1 MEALT
6 QGVYNNATE
15 QVNKVQLESLMTL
28 LNLKI
33 ELVGHCETQG
43 CAKLMAVNFVD
54 SSFSVILDFHRKGRK
69 EC

>member
-33 ELVGHCETQG
+33 ELVVYSGCQQPGGEDRLQRPTLHC
-43 CAKLMAVNFVD
+43 
-54 SSFSVILDFHRKGRK
+54 
-69 EC
+69 

>member
-6 QGVYNNATE
+6 QVVYNNATE
-15 QVNKVQLESLMTL
+15 QVNIQLELLMTL

-43 CAKLMAVNFVD
+43 PAKLMAVNFVD
-54 SSFSVILDFHRKGRK
+54 SSFSVILDFHRKAKKG
-69 EC
+69 C

>member
-1 MEALT
+1 MA
-6 QGVYNNATE
+6 
-15 QVNKVQLESLMTL
+15 L

-43 CAKLMAVNFVD
+43 PAKLMAVNFVD
-54 SSFSVILDFHRKGRK
+54 SFFFVNLLDFHRKGRK